1 MFKKLIAE
9 WKNARRL
16 RKLKIAVA
24 TVEAAG
30 YTVCQIEY
38 RSNVAYIA
46 DENGAW
52 RKIGKRA

>member
-1 MFKKLIAE
+1 MLKSLISK
-9 WKNARRL
+9 WRNKRRL
-16 RKLKIAVA
+16 ARLKKAVA
-24 TVEAAG
+24 LVESAG
-30 YTVCQIEY
+30 YTVCRIEY

>member
-1 MFKKLIAE
+1 MFGRLVATWRNK
-9 WKNARRL
+9 RRL
-16 RKLKIAVA
+16 MRLKKAVA
-24 TVEAAG
+24 LVEAAG

-38 RSNVAYIA
+38 WGNVAYIV